1 MVYNPA
7 PQTLPDGQQGGGR
20 SGRSPGLAPMSGT
33 SARHTYDHYQAKWD
47 KWDNDEFVEQQ
58 LAEAERD
65 DVRSTPRRPCR
76 SARAPLVS
84 VRDWGSPPGGGRA
97 GRALARGE
105 PRGSQWPIVR

>member
-1 MVYNPA
+1 
-7 PQTLPDGQQGGGR
+7 
-20 SGRSPGLAPMSGT
+20 MSGT

-65 DVRSTPRRPCR
+65 DVCSTPVAPVGLPAPP
-76 SARAPLVS
+76 SSLSETGAR
-84 VRDWGSPPGGGRA
+84 PGGGRA

-105 PRGSQWPIVR
+105 PRGSQWPIAR

>member
-1 MVYNPA
+1 
-7 PQTLPDGQQGGGR
+7 
-20 SGRSPGLAPMSGT
+20 MSGT

-65 DVRSTPRRPCR
+65 DVRSTPVAPVGLPCP
-76 SARAPLVS
+76 SSLSETGAPL
-84 VRDWGSPPGGGRA
+84 WGEE

-105 PRGSQWPIVR
+105 PRGPQWPIAR